1 MSNLRPMDI
10 TCKEVVELIT
20 EYLDGVLALGERT
33 RFEQH
38 LVTCPGCKAYL
49 RQIRQTIDA
58 SRRLSEESLP
68 SGVKEELLDA
78 FRAWRRRRSG

>member
-20 EYLDGVLALGERT
+20 EYLDDALSLEERT

-49 RQIRQTIDA
+49 RQIRQTIEA
-58 SRRLSEESLP
+58 SRQLTEESLP

-78 FRAWRRRRSG
+78 FREWRKRRTG